1 MYRTLMFVAL
11 AVAAVLGQEAR
22 AQQIVAT
29 PATYPGR
36 VLICMDAYAKD
47 QAAADKDQAA
57 RARVQY
63 GRAVYISQCNRRLC
77 AEARAQNAAVRCR

>member
-1 MYRTLMFVAL
+1 MYRTLMIAAFAAAAL
-11 AVAAVLGQEAR
+11 SDAQ
-22 AQQIVAT
+22 AQQVTAT

-36 VLICMDAYAKD
+36 VLICMDAYARD
-47 QAAADKDQAA
+47 QAAADKDQTA

-77 AEARAQNAAVRCR
+77 AEARAQNAAVRCRS